1 MLTMAKHKYVV
12 FPELP
17 SVFCLTQFFLSAT
30 VADANFKYIFWNENN
45 KIPIWISLKF
55 VSS

>member
-17 SVFCLTQFFLSAT
+17 NAFCLTQFFLAAT

-45 KIPIWISLKF
+45 KIPIRISLKF